1 MKKKLVAGIMSAM
14 LVAGMVMPV
23 SAADPNNELDVQYS
37 LGSTYTLSIPIDV
50 TVLDANGGSAKVG
63 VSAVNTTP
71 TEKVQVTI
79 TSGINNSNQIEL
91 ERENNTDTKVVSA
104 VTDSKGTALSN
115 GSVVAEFQDM
125 STTAITGGNYGD
137 GTINFGPLADSQG
150 DDTIKAGT
158 YNGTIVFGASIEDR

>member
-1 MKKKLVAGIMSAM
+1 MKKKLVAAMMVAVMTAGIA
-14 LVAGMVMPV
+14 LPV
-23 SAADPNNELDVQYS
+23 NAAENKELDVQYS

-79 TSGINNSNQIEL
+79 TSGINNNNQIEL
-91 ERENNTDTKVVSA
+91 ARENNTDTKVVSA
-104 VTDSKGTALSN
+104 VTDSNGNALSN

-125 STTAITGGNYGD
+125 SIKAIEDGTAGD
-137 GTINFGPLADSQG
+137 GTINFGSLADSQG

-158 YNGTIVFGASIEDR
+158 YNGTIVFGASIVNR

>member
-137 GTINFGPLADSQG
+137 GTINFGSLADSQG
-150 DDTIKAGT
+150 KDIKAGT
-158 YNGTIVFGASIEDR
+158 YNGTIVFGASIVNR

>member
-1 MKKKLVAGIMSAM
+1 MKKKMFAAMMVAVM
-14 LVAGMVMPV
+14 VVGMVMPV

-79 TSGINNSNQIEL
+79 TSGINESNQVEL
-91 ERENNTDTKVVSA
+91 TRENDGTTKVVSV

-125 STTAITGGNYGD
+125 STTAITDGNYGD
-137 GTINFGPLADSQG
+137 GTINFGSLADSQG
-150 DDTIKAGT
+150 KDIKAGT
-158 YNGTIVFGASIEDR
+158 YNGTIVFGASIENR